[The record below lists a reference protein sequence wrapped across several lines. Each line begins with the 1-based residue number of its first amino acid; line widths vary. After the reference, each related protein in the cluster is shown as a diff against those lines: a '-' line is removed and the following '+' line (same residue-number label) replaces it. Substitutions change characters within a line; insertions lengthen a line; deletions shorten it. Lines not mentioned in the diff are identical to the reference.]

1 VIKYKNLTM
10 IGTSHIAVQSISEVE
25 SFILKEKPGFVAL
38 ELDKKRFFSLL
49 YKERKLR
56 LSDIKELGIKI
67 FLLNFIGSWIEKK
80 LGERVGIK
88 PGSEMRKAIE
98 CSKKVGSRICLIDQD
113 IKITLKNLLKTP
125 FTEFL
130 KLVIDSILGVVF
142 KRETIKIDLRKVP
155 KKSIIN
161 KVINTVKDRYPSIY
175 KSLIE
180 DRNKIMAK
188 SLIRLMNL
196 HKQASIL
203 AIVGAGH
210 EDGIIK
216 IIKNEV

>member
-1 VIKYKNLTM
+1 MIKYKNLTM
-10 IGTSHIAVQSISEVE
+10 IGTSHIAIQSVGEVE

-38 ELDKKRFFSLL
+38 ELDKRRFFSLF
-49 YKERKLR
+49 YKERRLR

-80 LGERVGIK
+80 LGEKVGIK
-88 PGSEMRKAIE
+88 PGSEMKKAVE
-98 CSKKVGSRICLIDQD
+98 CSKMVGSRICLIDQD
-113 IKITLKNLLKTP
+113 IRITLKNLLKTP

-130 KLVIDSILGVVF
+130 KLVFDSLLGAVF
-142 KRETIKIDLRKVP
+142 KRDVIKIDLREVP

-161 KVINTVKDRYPSIY
+161 KVLSTIKQRYPNIY
-175 KSLIE
+175 KSLIA

-188 SLIRLMNL
+188 SLIKLMSL
-196 HKQASIL
+196 HKQAQIL

-216 IIKNEV
+216 IIKNEI

>member
-1 VIKYKNLTM
+1 M
-10 IGTSHIAVQSISEVE
+10 
-25 SFILKEKPGFVAL
+25 
-38 ELDKKRFFSLL
+38 
-49 YKERKLR
+49 
-56 LSDIKELGIKI
+56 
-67 FLLNFIGSWIEKK
+67 
-80 LGERVGIK
+80 GIK